1 MNYKINLIKLVVTL
15 LFFLVYISNIGA
27 KDVVSKIMDRGYIT
41 LATNAEFAPFE
52 YKDGDSIVGID
63 IDIAKKIAGRM
74 GVQLKITDVSFDAL
88 PLELS
93 GGTCDFVMAGVSY
106 SEDKAQNADFSMPYF
121 DAKQSVIVPID
132 SEISS
137 GGNLHGKKIGVHMGT
152 TGDIYC
158 TENFKDSE
166 IIRYSKGTEAIL
178 DMIHGRIDA
187 VVIDDL
193 PAKMLAE
200 KNKNNIRILDE
211 YLFEEQYRVVV
222 PKGNDELISV
232 INVILRELQDDGVVE
247 EIVSAHSV
255 DSSNFG
261 QGLPGL
267 IYSGLIYKNRYKNI
281 IEGFFNTLKITCGA
295 LIIGVVIGSLIAIIN
310 LSSSKRI
317 IARILKGL
325 ANLYLSVIRGTP
337 VVVQLFV
344 IYYLIF
350 VSTDMSKVTVA
361 MIAFGINSGAY
372 LGVVLQSGIL
382 SVDRGQYE
390 AARSLGL
397 SSRHAMMKV
406 VIPQALKNVVATLC
420 NEFIDLIKETS
431 VSGLIGIMD
440 LSRAGDIIRTQ
451 TLDPV
456 VPLLTVAIV
465 YLLIIMLVSSIM
477 SLIERRL
484 RRSDMR

>member
-1 MNYKINLIKLVVTL
+1 MKYKINFIKLTIAFL
-15 LFFLVYISNIGA
+15 LFLVYVCKVEA
-27 KDVVSKIMDRGYIT
+27 KDIVSQIMERGYIT

-52 YKDGDSIVGID
+52 YKDGENIVGID
-63 IDIAKKIAGRM
+63 IDIAKKIAERM
-74 GVQLKITDVSFDAL
+74 DVQLRITDVSFDAL

-93 GGTCDFVMAGVSY
+93 GKTCDFVMAGMSY

-121 DAKQSVIVPID
+121 NAKQAVIVPRD
-132 SEISS
+132 SEINS
-137 GGNLHGKKIGVHMGT
+137 GESLREKKIGVHMGT

-166 IIRYSKGTEAIL
+166 IIRYGKGTEAIL
-178 DMIHGRIDA
+178 DMVHGRIDA

-193 PAKMLAE
+193 PAKMLTE
-200 KNKNNIRILDE
+200 KNKGNIRILDE
-211 YLFEEQYRVVV
+211 YLFEEQYRVVI
-222 PKGNDELISV
+222 PKGNEELLSV

-247 EIVSAHSV
+247 EIISTHSI
-255 DSSNFG
+255 DSSDFG
-261 QGLPGL
+261 QGISGL
-267 IYSGLIYKNRYKNI
+267 IYSGLVYKNRYKNI
-281 IEGFFNTLKITCGA
+281 IGGLFNTLKITCGA
-295 LIIGVVIGSLIAIIN
+295 LIIGVAIGSIIAIIN
-310 LSSSKRI
+310 LSASKRI
-317 IARILKGL
+317 VMKTFKGL
-325 ANLYLSVIRGTP
+325 ANLYLLVIRGTP

-350 VSTDMSKVTVA
+350 VSTDISKITVA

-397 SSRHAMMKV
+397 SSRKAMMKV

-431 VSGLIGIMD
+431 VSGFIGIMD

-465 YLLIIMLVSSIM
+465 YLLIIMLISSLM

-484 RRSDMR
+484 RRSDLR